1 MDFIKKYKNII
12 TAILIIVL
20 IAFIMYLM
28 IINGYIIPTKLEAEK
43 YEVKGVDVSEYQGEI
58 DWDKIKSQGIDF
70 AFIKATEG
78 STSKDNYFDTN
89 FSKLKQMEDMLV
101 GCYHFFSFETKG
113 EEQAQN
119 YINVVGNVENDNSL
133 IIPIVDIEYYS
144 YYKKAKPSKEWVL
157 EELQNLLNKME
168 EEYRLKPIIYTTME
182 FYNDYIKG
190 NFEEYDLWIRDI
202 VFNPS
207 LNLENRKWEFWQYTG
222 KGRLDGYKG
231 EEKFIDL
238 NVFNGSKSEFEE
250 YVQNKKDEKK
260 SNFEKEEQE
269 KIEKEENTLRNLGNT
284 FITNVEGKNVT
295 VRMQNG
301 ENLNVSLDNNI
312 VFNRRTEEKI
322 DISNIKINDEIDFEN
337 VYIKQGNVVFSE
349 ESKVYVTRNIHGEEL
364 KNELLQNEFSLD
376 FENVEKRGNNY
387 ILKGKIYDWYYDN
400 GLNNVENF
408 EVEIIVN
415 NNTQILGVKGKIEEQ
430 LKDIYRYGLYI
441 TLDKDE
447 LKKGRLVAAN
457 IEGMGC

>member
-20 IAFIMYLM
+20 IASIIYLM

-89 FSKLKQMEDMLV
+89 ISKLKQMDNILV

-168 EEYRLKPIIYTTME
+168 EQYRVKPIIYTTME

-190 NFEEYDLWIRDI
+190 NFEEYDLWIRNIITKPD
-202 VFNPS
+202 
-207 LNLENRKWEFWQYTG
+207 LEQKEWKFWQYTG
-222 KGRLDGYKG
+222 KGRL
-231 EEKFIDL
+231 ERI
-238 NVFNGSKSEFEE
+238 
-250 YVQNKKDEKK
+250 
-260 SNFEKEEQE
+260 
-269 KIEKEENTLRNLGNT
+269 
-284 FITNVEGKNVT
+284 
-295 VRMQNG
+295 
-301 ENLNVSLDNNI
+301 
-312 VFNRRTEEKI
+312 
-322 DISNIKINDEIDFEN
+322 
-337 VYIKQGNVVFSE
+337 
-349 ESKVYVTRNIHGEEL
+349 
-364 KNELLQNEFSLD
+364 
-376 FENVEKRGNNY
+376 
-387 ILKGKIYDWYYDN
+387 
-400 GLNNVENF
+400 
-408 EVEIIVN
+408 
-415 NNTQILGVKGKIEEQ
+415 
-430 LKDIYRYGLYI
+430 
-441 TLDKDE
+441 
-447 LKKGRLVAAN
+447 
-457 IEGMGC
+457 

>member
-12 TAILIIVL
+12 TTILIIVL
-20 IAFIMYLM
+20 IASIIYLM

-168 EEYRLKPIIYTTME
+168 EQYRVKPIIYTTME

-207 LNLENRKWEFWQYTG
+207 LNLENRKWKFWQYTG
-222 KGRLDGYKG
+222 KGRL
-231 EEKFIDL
+231 ERI
-238 NVFNGSKSEFEE
+238 
-250 YVQNKKDEKK
+250 
-260 SNFEKEEQE
+260 
-269 KIEKEENTLRNLGNT
+269 
-284 FITNVEGKNVT
+284 
-295 VRMQNG
+295 
-301 ENLNVSLDNNI
+301 
-312 VFNRRTEEKI
+312 
-322 DISNIKINDEIDFEN
+322 
-337 VYIKQGNVVFSE
+337 
-349 ESKVYVTRNIHGEEL
+349 
-364 KNELLQNEFSLD
+364 
-376 FENVEKRGNNY
+376 
-387 ILKGKIYDWYYDN
+387 
-400 GLNNVENF
+400 
-408 EVEIIVN
+408 
-415 NNTQILGVKGKIEEQ
+415 
-430 LKDIYRYGLYI
+430 
-441 TLDKDE
+441 
-447 LKKGRLVAAN
+447 
-457 IEGMGC
+457 

>member
-238 NVFNGSKSEFEE
+238 NVFKGSKSEYEE

-430 LKDIYRYGLYI
+430 LKDIYKYGLYI
-441 TLDKDE
+441 SLDKNE
-447 LKKGRLVAAN
+447 LKKGKLVAIN